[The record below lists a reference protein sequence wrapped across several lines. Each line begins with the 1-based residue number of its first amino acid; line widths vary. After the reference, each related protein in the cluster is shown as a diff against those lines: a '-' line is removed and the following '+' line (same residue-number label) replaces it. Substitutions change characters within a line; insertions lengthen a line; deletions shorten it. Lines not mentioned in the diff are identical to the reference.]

1 MRSQF
6 RRVRWLRHRS
16 ARYQC
21 RAAWV
26 RNALIASLLPGT
38 A

>member
-1 MRSQF
+1 VGSP
-6 RRVRWLRHRS
+6 S

-26 RNALIASLLPGT
+26 RNALLASLLPGT